1 MDIFFILPVLVLI
14 GLAAG
19 AVFMFVQG
27 VRGDGAGMTMERAM
41 AQVMGKGSAA
51 PPQAQKAESE
61 KQPQSAASGTSDK
74 GPDAEKTG

>member
-51 PPQAQKAESE
+51 PPQAQKAEPE
-61 KQPQSAASGTSDK
+61 KQPQSAASGKGDK
-74 GPDAEKTG
+74 GPDAAKTG